1 MKKLHFAL
9 FLLLTSLSGY
19 AQIDMGMPTA
29 TGKGGTATAMVLNY
43 ECVGINPSNLGWRN
57 NYRFSFT
64 VANVGFA
71 AQSRALD
78 FSTLTNALTHPSDTF
93 TQQQKN
99 EYATMFATPD
109 GFNFNANITWFAASL
124 YYPKFGG
131 LSVNV
136 RDRAFAHVTLNQ
148 NAADIM
154 FNGFNAT
161 SYLDSSA
168 YGQNMSSFLD
178 GTRLSMLHYRE
189 VNIAYGRKLFGLGTK
204 DGDGKQSIEFFG
216 GIGFKMLWG
225 LGNVDAKIGDGT
237 LVGHTS
243 LTTTYQVDYGSI
255 QNFNPTKSSELFNS
269 VGQGT
274 AIDFGFSATFNE
286 KIRAA
291 ISFTDLG
298 KIDWQ
303 SNLLI
308 ASDTVMPA
316 LDSTTTGL
324 NSWDMSSQASYLLG
338 DVMKYE
344 AGAAYVTNLP
354 GRMRLGYGM
363 TVGERI
369 NLGADVVVPLNK
381 TAYNISSPYVAVGAE
396 IKLAEML
403 RFHAGFSGNKELGWN
418 VPAGFTIGPLGFL
431 EIGLATG
438 DVLTYF
444 AKSDN
449 PNLSF
454 AVGIIRFNFKAM
466 EE

>member
-1 MKKLHFAL
+1 MICCSAATF
-9 FLLLTSLSGY
+9 
-19 AQIDMGMPTA
+19 AQIDMGIPTA

-43 ECVGINPSNLGWRN
+43 ECVGINPSNLGWRD

-64 VANVGFA
+64 VANVGLA
-71 AQSRALD
+71 AQSRALN
-78 FSTLTNALTHPSDTF
+78 FSTLKDAMLHPSDTF
-93 TQQQKN
+93 SQAQKD

-109 GFNFNANITWFAASL
+109 GFNFNANVTWFAASL
-124 YYPKFGG
+124 YFPKFGG

-136 RDRAFAHVTLNQ
+136 RDRAFAHVTLNG
-148 NAADIM
+148 NASDIM
-154 FNGFNAT
+154 FNGFNSA

-178 GTRLSMLHYRE
+178 GTKLSMLHYRE
-189 VNIAYGRKLFGLGTK
+189 VNIAYGRKIFGLGTK
-204 DGDGKQSIEFFG
+204 DDDGKQPIEFFG

-225 LGNVDAKIGDGT
+225 LGNIDAKIGDGT

-243 LTTTYQVDYGSI
+243 MTTTYDVQYGDI
-255 QNFNPTKSSELFNS
+255 QNFTPEKSGELFNS

-291 ISFTDLG
+291 ISFTDMG
-298 KIDWQ
+298 KINWKE
-303 SNLLI
+303 NLLV
-308 ASDTVMPA
+308 ASDTLMPA
-316 LDSTTTGL
+316 LDSSSTGL
-324 NSWDMSSQASYLLG
+324 NSWDMSSQASYFIG
-338 DVMKYE
+338 DFMKYE
-344 AGAAYVTNLP
+344 SGAGYVTNLP

-363 TVGERI
+363 MIGERI
-369 NLGADVVVPLNK
+369 NLGADIVVPLNK
-381 TAYNISSPYVAVGAE
+381 TAYNITSPYIAVGAE
-396 IKLAEML
+396 FKLAEIL

-418 VPAGFTIGPLGFL
+418 VPAGVTIGPLGFL

-444 AKSDN
+444 AKTDN

-466 EE
+466 EK